1 VGISE
6 ADIQALGRFLMA
18 KFAIAQTLTKLPK
31 YLPKAIGLDLYRDW
45 PQQPR
50 RKELLAQLLRDTRRS
65 TVVCFGNGVDWCD
78 RAYKKL
84 YDAPSS
90 DGFPEPDC
98 FVPRCG
104 HILGCL
110 GRAIANTRGHSG

>member
-1 VGISE
+1 MGISE

-50 RKELLAQLLRDTRRS
+50 RKELLAQLLRDTRR
-65 TVVCFGNGVDWCD
+65 C
-78 RAYKKL
+78 
-84 YDAPSS
+84 
-90 DGFPEPDC
+90 
-98 FVPRCG
+98 
-104 HILGCL
+104 I
-110 GRAIANTRGHSG
+110 GRRLWEW